1 MWNNL
6 TGALTRKVFLFE
18 WETLLNLLPWGNLSV
33 LHSFSAAP
41 AAVLWEQKGGGG
53 LPSLPPSL
61 TLLEKEGGKEE
72 DQTALRESKEGR
84 DGERGG
90 ACLLA

>member
-6 TGALTRKVFLFE
+6 TGAFDKRCISVRVGDLVEFVTLGQPFCSTFL
-18 WETLLNLLPWGNLSV
+18 LRG
-33 LHSFSAAP
+33 A
-41 AAVLWEQKGGGG
+41 GGGPLGAKGREG